1 MKSSYNDTVNACFL
15 GYIVQAIVNNF
26 VPLLFVTFQNTFG
39 IELSKITMLISLN
52 FIIQLSVDLLSAKL
66 IDKIGYR
73 CAMVAAHLF
82 SALGL
87 ALLAIL
93 PYIMSN
99 SFAGL
104 LISVVIYAIGGGI
117 LEVLV
122 SPIVEA
128 CPTDNK
134 EKAMSLLHSFY
145 CWGHVLVVLVSTLFF
160 TLHGIENWRI
170 LAVVWALV
178 PFANAFIFTKVPI
191 APLIEEGEKGMSIKE
206 LLTSKLFILFFIMM
220 ICSGAS
226 EQAVSQWASTFA
238 IEGLGVSKTV
248 GDLAGPLSFAV
259 FMGTSRALYGKFGDR
274 LPQKRALPLCCILC
288 VVSYLM
294 ISLLPVPALS
304 LIGCAVC
311 GFSVGIMWPATFS
324 LSAAMLKRGGT
335 AMFALLAL
343 GGDLGCS
350 AGPGAVGFVSSAF
363 GDNLKVGIL
372 FALVFPT
379 VLFICSQFLGK
390 SKKNAN

>member
-1 MKSSYNDTVNACFL
+1 MKSNYKHTVNACFL

-26 VPLLFVTFQNTFG
+26 APLLFVTFQCTFD

-52 FIIQLSVDLLSAKL
+52 FIIQLSVDLLSAKV

-73 CAMVAAHLF
+73 CAMVGAHLF

-87 ALLAIL
+87 VLLAVL
-93 PYIMSN
+93 PYAMGD

-145 CWGHVLVVLVSTLFF
+145 CWGHVLVVLLSTLFF
-160 TLHGIENWRI
+160 TLFGIENWRI

-178 PFANAFIFTKVPI
+178 PLANAFIFTKVPI
-191 APLIEEGEKGMSIKE
+191 APLIEEGETGMSINE
-206 LLTSKLFILFFIMM
+206 LFTSKLFILLFIMM

-274 LPQKRALPLCCILC
+274 LPQKKALPACCVLCA
-288 VVSYLM
+288 VSYLM
-294 ISLLPVPALS
+294 ISLSPIPALS
-304 LIGCAVC
+304 LVGCAIC
-311 GFSVGIMWPATFS
+311 GFNVGIMWPATFS
-324 LSAAMLKRGGT
+324 LSSAMLKRGGT

-343 GGDLGCS
+343 GGDLGCT
-350 AGPGAVGFVSSAF
+350 AGPGAVGFISSAF

-372 FALVFPT
+372 FALVFPL
-379 VLFICSQFLGK
+379 VLLICSRLLGK
-390 SKKNAN
+390 RKKA